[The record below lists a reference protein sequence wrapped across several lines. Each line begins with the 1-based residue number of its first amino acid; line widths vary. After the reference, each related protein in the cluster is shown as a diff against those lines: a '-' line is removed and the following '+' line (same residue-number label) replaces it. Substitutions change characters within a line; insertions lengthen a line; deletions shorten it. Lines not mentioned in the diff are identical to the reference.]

1 MYTAYEFNMQILQ
14 KVHET
19 RIFKM
24 CYKHFLKSLSF
35 FIVHI
40 FYKLLFLSGR
50 HNDEHWTN
58 MKSEQEIKERKK
70 MCTAV
75 GGTYCSLSLGLHCSL
90 EQELGLRF
98 RRSDRGQRHPSDS
111 QTL

>member
-24 CYKHFLKSLSF
+24 CYKHFLKSMSLI

-50 HNDEHWTN
+50 HMMSTGP
-58 MKSEQEIKERKK
+58 
-70 MCTAV
+70 T
-75 GGTYCSLSLGLHCSL
+75 
-90 EQELGLRF
+90 
-98 RRSDRGQRHPSDS
+98 
-111 QTL
+111 